1 MHLEKSSS
9 VGLRS
14 KSIARQ
20 IRRSREQPRSD
31 VCRSSPDLMS
41 EQSAH
46 ALLSDVLGR
55 VALAR
60 QTPAVTDQVRIVL
73 VEDGVEIDGRR

>member
-1 MHLEKSSS
+1 
-9 VGLRS
+9 
-14 KSIARQ
+14 
-20 IRRSREQPRSD
+20 
-31 VCRSSPDLMS
+31 MS

-73 VEDGVEIDGRR
+73 VEDGVEIDGR